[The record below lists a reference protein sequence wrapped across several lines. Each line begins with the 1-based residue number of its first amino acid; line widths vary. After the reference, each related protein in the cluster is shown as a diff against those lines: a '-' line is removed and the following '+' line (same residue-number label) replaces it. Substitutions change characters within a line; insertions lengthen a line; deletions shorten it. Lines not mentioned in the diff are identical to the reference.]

1 MNNISNIPNSGTY
14 VLMLSGG
21 LDSALL
27 SYLVLK
33 ELPNTKL
40 VLSSVCHES
49 LNYYNLFNVI
59 AITNWLHE
67 RFPNRIQEHY
77 IGYYKDRNEARNN
90 RTKTRDRLIDKHQ
103 ASGILTG
110 MTLNPSDLMIEGRDE
125 SRDKEREFKITSSHG
140 VPHYRPFINDTKKA
154 IAELYNK
161 HDLQSL
167 SKLTISCEA
176 VEPPRPCKEC
186 WWCKEKYWAFGY
198 Y

>member
-1 MNNISNIPNSGTY
+1 MKDVPNSGTY
-14 VLMLSGG
+14 VMMLSGG

-59 AITNWLHE
+59 AITNWLHA
-67 RFPNRIQEHY
+67 RFPNRIEEHY

-90 RTKTRDRLIDKHQ
+90 RTKTRDRLIDKHK

-110 MTLNPSDLMIEGRDE
+110 MTLNPSELLIEGRDE
-125 SRDKEREFKITSSHG
+125 SRDKKREIRVISSHG
-140 VPHYRPFINDTKKA
+140 VYHYRPFINSTKQTV
-154 IAELYNK
+154 AELYNE
-161 HDLQSL
+161 HNLQDLAD
-167 SKLTISCEA
+167 LTISCES
-176 VEPPRPCKEC
+176 ESLPRPCKEC

>member
-1 MNNISNIPNSGTY
+1 M
-14 VLMLSGG
+14 
-21 LDSALL
+21 
-27 SYLVLK
+27 
-33 ELPNTKL
+33 
-40 VLSSVCHES
+40 
-49 LNYYNLFNVI
+49 
-59 AITNWLHE
+59 
-67 RFPNRIQEHY
+67 
-77 IGYYKDRNEARNN
+77 DRNEARNN

-110 MTLNPSDLMIEGRDE
+110 MTLNPSELKIEGRDE
-125 SRDKEREFKITSSHG
+125 SRDKERQFEITSSHG

-161 HDLQSL
+161 HNLESL

-186 WWCKEKYWAFGY
+186 WWCKEKHWAFGY

>member
-1 MNNISNIPNSGTY
+1 MKDVPNSGTY
-14 VLMLSGG
+14 VIMLSGG

-33 ELPNTKL
+33 ELPDTKL
-40 VLSSVCHES
+40 VLNSICHQS

-59 AITNWLHE
+59 AIANWLDE
-67 RFPNRIQEHY
+67 KFPNRIEEHY

-103 ASGILTG
+103 ASGLLTG
-110 MTLNPSDLMIEGRDE
+110 MTINPSELMTEGRDE
-125 SRDKEREFKITSSHG
+125 SRDKPREHRIVSSHG
-140 VPHYRPFINDTKKA
+140 IYHYRPFINDTKKV

-161 HDLQSL
+161 HELHDL

-176 VEPPRPCKEC
+176 RTTHRPCNE
-186 WWCKEKYWAFGY
+186 
-198 Y
+198 